1 MLVLKSMASG
11 DPLDIQRGKRWPS
24 LNGSGNTGVKVQFA
38 SPEDEGSDSDLPSAK
53 NLVSGYDPDTGYL
66 NDNKE

>member
-24 LNGSGNTGVKVQFA
+24 LNGSSNTGIKVQFE
-38 SPEDEGSDSDLPSAK
+38 SCEGEDSDSDLPHVK
-53 NLVSGYDPDTGYL
+53 NLVSGYEPDTGYL
-66 NDNKE
+66 NDSKQ